1 MDEFTIDQ
9 LAVMAKA
16 GNGRAYNALVVRMEG
31 AINSVVSKY
40 SVGNGK
46 AYEKEYRSEAFYGLC
61 KALNSYDEEKGA
73 FVSYAMYA
81 MKSEI
86 LNFIK
91 NRQNQITVGT
101 NMLYN
106 VQKVKTAIE
115 AIREEGLDETIDN
128 ICHYSGISS
137 KETVGTALWAMR
149 IADCDSL
156 DKSVKDGEET
166 TFADFLS
173 SSENLEEAFL
183 EREEERALLCVVA
196 SLPKRDRFIA
206 LHSFGI
212 FNSTKMSNLEIAERL
227 GCTPNTVVNRK
238 NAITARI
245 QEAMMEWAS

>member
-46 AYEKEYRSEAFYGLC
+46 AYEKEYRSEAFYSLC

-81 MKSEI
+81 MKSDI
-86 LNFIK
+86 LNFIRNK
-91 NRQNQITVGT
+91 QNQITVGT

-149 IADCDSL
+149 IADCEALTKASRMA
-156 DKSVKDGEET
+156 KRPPSPTFSPAVKIWKRRSWSVKRKG
-166 TFADFLS
+166 
-173 SSENLEEAFL
+173 
-183 EREEERALLCVVA
+183 LCFV
-196 SLPKRDRFIA
+196 L
-206 LHSFGI
+206 
-212 FNSTKMSNLEIAERL
+212 
-227 GCTPNTVVNRK
+227 
-238 NAITARI
+238 
-245 QEAMMEWAS
+245 